1 MTLTS
6 LTLGQGHSKSN
17 RLIGPWILSTHSMKF
32 HFVLISSFW
41 AILLTNEQ
49 TDRQTDTGEDT
60 TSLANVIIA
69 EDNKINC
76 SVMQLSSV
84 RVITITL
91 VIKSVSQKANR
102 NNIVQ
107 WAIKLVIGDSEL
119 VIGKMTLRKWA
130 VSFIRVEDLECNSF
144 VVGESGLGVGRR
156 WRRQDADQYCPWKHC
171 GRDGLRDRLV
181 KWDPPPSSTGL
192 WGELEPTKTF
202 HSSAVVITQTLKKK
216 IKWNPAV
223 WSERA
228 YGICIRLCRSA
239 ATRQRRIG
247 WDTQYAHGHTNTPAT
262 ITS

>member
-1 MTLTS
+1 
-6 LTLGQGHSKSN
+6 
-17 RLIGPWILSTHSMKF
+17 
-32 HFVLISSFW
+32 
-41 AILLTNEQ
+41 
-49 TDRQTDTGEDT
+49 
-60 TSLANVIIA
+60 
-69 EDNKINC
+69 
-76 SVMQLSSV
+76 MQLSSV

-228 YGICIRLCRSA
+228 YGICIRLCRTVGQRRHASA
-239 ATRQRRIG
+239 ASDGIHSTHTDIRTLLRLLRRNVGSSVAVCPSVGRRHMSQPIG
-247 WDTQYAHGHTNTPAT
+247 SSRRRSPASNSFQLIRFQIARCRVGAPRST
-262 ITS
+262 CGSNRHR